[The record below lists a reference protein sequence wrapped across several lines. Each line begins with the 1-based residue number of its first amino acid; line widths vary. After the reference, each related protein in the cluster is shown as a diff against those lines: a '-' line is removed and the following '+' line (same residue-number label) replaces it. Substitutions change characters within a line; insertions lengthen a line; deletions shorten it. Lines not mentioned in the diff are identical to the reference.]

1 MANILA
7 YIPRNRIAESYGSSI
22 FSFSRNLQTVFS
34 GCPNLH
40 SNQQCDR
47 FTFLPTVYWVP
58 FFPHPLQ
65 HLTASKTQST
75 KSTIFAKLCWG
86 MWNYTS
92 MRKVAYKAFN
102 SNTVLISFIGSG
114 DSLWKATNRRDF
126 VFHFFTFRQL
136 YIEQIYAFIYLAW
149 SPAPKR
155 KWKGLY
161 SP

>member
-1 MANILA
+1 MSLIFNNARTSITLTKEELIILFP
-7 YIPRNRIAESYGSSI
+7 IGIHCI
-22 FSFSRNLQTVFS
+22 FS
-34 GCPNLH
+34 
-40 SNQQCDR
+40 
-47 FTFLPTVYWVP
+47 
-58 FFPHPLQ
+58 
-65 HLTASKTQST
+65 LTASKTQST

-136 YIEQIYAFIYLAW
+136 YIEQIYAFIYNVLVEHFDQMILTSKVDFSKCCNKSRW
-149 SPAPKR
+149 FSIFEK
-155 KWKGLY
+155 
-161 SP
+161 